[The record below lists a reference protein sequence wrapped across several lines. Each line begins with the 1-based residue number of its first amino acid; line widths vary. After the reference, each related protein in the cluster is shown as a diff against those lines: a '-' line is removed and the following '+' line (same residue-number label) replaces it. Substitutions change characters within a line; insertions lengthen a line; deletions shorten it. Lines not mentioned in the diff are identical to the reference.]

1 MPIEGQTI
9 AILLNRI
16 ADVLDQRFGP
26 HPTVP
31 LDQLKPI
38 NAEVI
43 NASEFE
49 DKDALLVAIND
60 IAERAYKEAGLP
72 LA

>member
-1 MPIEGQTI
+1 MAVEGKHI
-9 AILLNRI
+9 GIMLNRI
-16 ADVLDQRFGP
+16 ADVLDERFGP

-31 LDQLKPI
+31 FDQLKPI